1 MNVPADGT
9 GDTLDPAV
17 ADYLLGMLEGSLPPI
32 DDAEKAQA
40 RRAAMRAAFLAM
52 RPRNPTE
59 GMLAAETIAAHHA
72 IMNCYRVALQTETD
86 PAEAARA
93 RSSAATLSR
102 VRLATLRV
110 LQGPPAPPPARSPAR
125 PPRRAEAPAPAE
137 PAPPPIPTQ
146 ERAYVPRD
154 RFGEPIPVWRWSDI
168 TMAQRRAAFADPAQ
182 DDVREAALAEEAVM
196 IAARVAADANP
207 AAAPNAEVMPPPE
220 ARC

>member
-32 DDAEKAQA
+32 DDAEKVQV
-40 RRAAMRAAFLAM
+40 RRAAIRAAFLAM

-59 GMLAAETIAAHHA
+59 AMLAAETIAAHHT
-72 IMNCYRVALQTETD
+72 IMNCYRVALQPETD
-86 PAEAARA
+86 PAEATRA

-110 LQGPPAPPPARSPAR
+110 LQGPPAPPPVRQPSR
-125 PPRRAEAPAPAE
+125 PPRRGETPAPAE
-137 PAPPPIPTQ
+137 PALAPIPTQ

-154 RFGEPIPVWRWSDI
+154 RFGEPIPLWRWSDMS
-168 TMAQRRAAFADPAQ
+168 MAQRRAAFGDPAH
-182 DDVREAALAEEAVM
+182 VAAREEALAEEAAM
-196 IAARVAADANP
+196 LAAGAAGASPVP
-207 AAAPNAEVMPPPE
+207 ASDTGAPPHTA
-220 ARC
+220 